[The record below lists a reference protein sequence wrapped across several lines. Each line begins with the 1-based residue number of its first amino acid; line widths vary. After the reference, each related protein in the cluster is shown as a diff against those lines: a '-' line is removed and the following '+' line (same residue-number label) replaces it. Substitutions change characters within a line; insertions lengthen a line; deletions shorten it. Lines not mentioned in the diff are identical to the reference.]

1 MGSNLEI
8 VVTQGLE
15 PLFNS
20 MPLFSASILI
30 IDPLYRAPGSLT
42 TNVELS
48 EGING
53 LADLENG
60 DKTDPVNP
68 YFV

>member
-1 MGSNLEI
+1 
-8 VVTQGLE
+8 
-15 PLFNS
+15 

-30 IDPLYRAPGSLT
+30 IDPLDRAPGSLT
-42 TNVELS
+42 TNIELS

-53 LADLENG
+53 LAGLKNG
-60 DKTDPVNP
+60 DKTDPVKP